1 MLSVVYGRHPSS
13 IAALLILASQSPTRS
28 TSPMTWD
35 VTANLILEKVLIV
48 GTPTVTRSVPTAPF
62 AKVQGSLQFVRLE
75 VKVRLLP
82 SCGKTH
88 DHNFS
93 MKREGKIGWH
103 WETVSNINI
112 ILPLLSKLDPLPE
125 DWVLGNHHCLF
136 S

>member
-1 MLSVVYGRHPSS
+1 MSDSPKYTYAELFVSSMLSVVYGRHPSS

-28 TSPMTWD
+28 TSPMTSD

-48 GTPTVTRSVPTAPF
+48 GTTTVTLSVPTAPF
-62 AKVQGSLQFVRLE
+62 ARVQGSPHERIE

-88 DHNFS
+88 DNNVS
-93 MKREGKIGWH
+93 MKREGRMVWH

-112 ILPLLSKLDPLPE
+112 ITLHQKT
-125 DWVLGNHHCLF
+125 GF
-136 S
+136 